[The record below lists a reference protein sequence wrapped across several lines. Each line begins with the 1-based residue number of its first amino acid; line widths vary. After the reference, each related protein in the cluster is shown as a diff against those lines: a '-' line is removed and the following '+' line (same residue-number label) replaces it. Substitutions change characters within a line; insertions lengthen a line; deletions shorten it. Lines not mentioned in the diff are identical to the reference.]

1 MTTFDPH
8 AERPWSSE
16 EDKQLRKAVCQ
27 GMHAISFSH
36 PSYFIFRFFSPIRF
50 SGVEGGGGMI
60 PIPVD
65 WQQLVRDKTWGGMF
79 TCVRVRV
86 VREKEGEKKDKKK
99 ERVRAWEEGR

>member
-1 MTTFDPH
+1 MMTTFDPH

-50 SGVEGGGGMI
+50 PRVEGG
-60 PIPVD
+60 
-65 WQQLVRDKTWGGMF
+65 
-79 TCVRVRV
+79 
-86 VREKEGEKKDKKK
+86 
-99 ERVRAWEEGR
+99 ERHDTNSGRLAAIG